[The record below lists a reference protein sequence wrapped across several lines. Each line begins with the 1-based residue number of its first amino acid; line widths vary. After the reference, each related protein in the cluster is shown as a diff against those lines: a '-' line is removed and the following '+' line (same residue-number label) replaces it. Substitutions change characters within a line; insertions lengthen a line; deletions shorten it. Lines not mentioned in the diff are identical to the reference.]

1 MSAAEGGSAPGSP
14 APGLPAPGL
23 PAPGSSAPESAAD
36 ADAPV
41 VLVEDSDNVRILT
54 MNRPER
60 LNAFNQ
66 ALFAGLADAFTE
78 AAADDEVKV
87 VVLTGA
93 GRAFTAGAD
102 LTDMGRARPAEAR
115 ADAQPEAPRDNPFD
129 RLLQQT
135 EAFPKPLIGA
145 INGVGAGLG
154 FTIVA
159 HCDFAFI
166 ARSARLRT
174 PFTQLGLV
182 PEASS
187 SYLFPLRMGWQKAAL
202 ALIAGE
208 WFDAHAVVDA
218 GLALKVSDDGA
229 ALDDAMDL
237 ARRLA
242 AGPLQSLRG
251 TKELMLQA
259 HRGAVADA
267 RRAELAKLGE
277 LVGTEANREALR
289 RFGAR

>member
-1 MSAAEGGSAPGSP
+1 MSAQTGSTSPGSGAEP
-14 APGLPAPGL
+14 
-23 PAPGSSAPESAAD
+23 D
-36 ADAPV
+36 V
-41 VLVEDSDNVRILT
+41 VLVADQAGVRTLT
-54 MNRPER
+54 MNRPQR

-66 ALFAGLADAFTE
+66 RLFAALADAFTD
-78 AAADDEVKV
+78 AAADDSVHV

-102 LTDMGRARPAEAR
+102 LTDMSRAPAAEER
-115 ADAQPEAPRDNPFD
+115 AATASDRSPRDNPFD

-135 EAFPKPLIGA
+135 EAFPKPLVGA

-174 PFTQLGLV
+174 PFSQLGLV

-208 WFDAHAVVDA
+208 WFDAQATVDA
-218 GLALKVSDDGA
+218 GLALAVCEDETLMA
-229 ALDDAMDL
+229 ETMRFAT
-237 ARRLA
+237 RLA
-242 AGPLQSLRG
+242 ASPLQSLRG
-251 TKELMLQA
+251 TKELMLRA
-259 HRGAVADA
+259 HRTAIADTRREELTMLA
-267 RRAELAKLGE
+267 R
-277 LVGTEANREALR
+277 LVGTPANRAALEAFHSR
-289 RFGAR
+289 

>member
-1 MSAAEGGSAPGSP
+1 VS
-14 APGLPAPGL
+14 
-23 PAPGSSAPESAAD
+23 
-36 ADAPV
+36 V
-41 VLVEDSDNVRILT
+41 VLVRDTERVRILT
-54 MNRPER
+54 MNRPDR

-66 ALFAGLADAFTE
+66 ELFAGLADAFAE
-78 AAADDEVKV
+78 AAADDSVHV

-102 LTDMGRARPAEAR
+102 LTDMGRAPTRAAPGAGEAGGGGEAGGAEG
-115 ADAQPEAPRDNPFD
+115 EAAGAARDNPFD

-135 EAFPKPLIGA
+135 EAFPKPLVGA

-208 WFDAHAVVDA
+208 WFDAQATVEA
-218 GLALKVSDDGA
+218 GLALKVCE
-229 ALDDAMDL
+229 DDAVL
-237 ARRLA
+237 EEATQFAVRLA
-242 AGPLQSLRG
+242 TGPLQSLRG
-251 TKELMLQA
+251 TKELMLRA
-259 HRGAVADA
+259 HRAPIADA
-267 RRAELAKLGE
+267 RQQELAALGR
-277 LVGTEANREALR
+277 LVGTDANRAALAEFATR
-289 RFGAR
+289 QGR